1 MSGDDA
7 MAEAGRRLTRGLRLR
22 ARARARDDADM
33 LLQVQLLAHV
43 SRERNRH
50 RLGEVVVS
58 RRTVTGNLQLTE
70 ADLDDT
76 AVREVAGVL
85 AITHHQAGELVRA
98 ADLLRRT
105 LTRTASALRDGL
117 LDLRRVQVLVR
128 AVDGLPEDA
137 ALVVEKRVLDLLA
150 AHGSAEG
157 PWDDVTARGFAER
170 VKRVVAGVVE
180 QDRVDLERD
189 LREQTGTW
197 LRVHEDNPGLA
208 TFTVT
213 GPAEQLVA
221 LGDALAAS
229 ARATTTAER
238 DGRTLGQVE
247 VDLLAGAVLDG
258 AAVDGGGVRRELGV
272 VLHADTLLG
281 DGPAAE
287 SAGQVRSTGTSGVLH
302 VGAAAARLAADGLRA
317 AGAATCVLV
326 ASPDGHLERV
336 LRVGPAPEGGWTR
349 ETLVAAARAAAT
361 RSAPCETSSGYVP
374 PAEVARFVGARDP
387 VCTFPGCGVPA
398 SRCDLDHDE
407 PWPRGPT
414 DRRNLTPRSRRCHR
428 YKTAGLW
435 RSRTRIDAHGHV
447 TAHEWTSPLGTSQVV
462 EVPALPGWGVGEA
475 YGSMPRTPRRSHA
488 ST

>member
-22 ARARARDDADM
+22 ARARARDDAEM

-105 LTRTASALRDGL
+105 LTRTASALGDGL
-117 LDLRRVQVLVR
+117 LDLRRVLVLVR
-128 AVDGLPEDA
+128 AVDGLPEAA
-137 ALVVEKRVLDLLA
+137 ALAVEKRVLDLLPRD
-150 AHGSAEG
+150 GSAEG

-170 VKRVVAGVVE
+170 VKRVVADVVE

-197 LRVHEDNPGLA
+197 VRVHDDNAGLA
-208 TFTVT
+208 TLTVT
-213 GPAEQLVA
+213 GPAEQVVA
-221 LGDALAAS
+221 VADALAVT
-229 ARATTTAER
+229 ARRTTTAER

-258 AAVDGGGVRRELGV
+258 AAVDGGVRRELGV
-272 VLHADTLLG
+272 VLHADTLVG
-281 DGPAAE
+281 HGPAAA
-287 SAGQVRSTGTSGVLH
+287 SAGQVRGTGTSGVLH
-302 VGAAAARLAADGLRA
+302 VGAASARLAADGLQA

-326 ASPDGHLERV
+326 ASPDGHLDRV
-336 LRVGPAPEGGWTR
+336 LRVGPAPQGGWTH
-349 ETLVAAARAAAT
+349 ETLVAAARAAAVH
-361 RSAPCETSSGYVP
+361 SAPLESSSGYVP
-374 PAEVARFVGARDP
+374 PAEVARFVSARDP

-414 DRRNLTPRSRRCHR
+414 DRRNLSPRSRRCHR

-435 RSRTRIDAHGHV
+435 RSRTRTDSRGHV
-447 TAHEWTSPLGTSQVV
+447 TAHEWTSPLGTTQVV
-462 EVPALPGWGVGEA
+462 EVPRLPGWGAGEA
-475 YGSMPRTPRRSHA
+475 YGSLPRTPRRSRA